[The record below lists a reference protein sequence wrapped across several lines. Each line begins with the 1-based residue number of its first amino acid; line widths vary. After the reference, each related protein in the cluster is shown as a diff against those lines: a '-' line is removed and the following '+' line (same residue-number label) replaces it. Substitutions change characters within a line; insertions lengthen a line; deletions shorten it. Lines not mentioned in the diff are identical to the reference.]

1 MFDKTGT
8 LTQGTPEV
16 TDIICFST
24 MQQDEILRIVTS
36 LETGSEHSLA
46 EAIVNYG
53 NIKNV
58 KTSETK
64 NFQAIPGKGIS
75 GEVEGQIYY
84 LGTRKLLEE
93 T

>member
-1 MFDKTGT
+1 MNKDNTKINT
-8 LTQGTPEV
+8 LQLLCSFEV
-16 TDIICFST
+16 GGIEKLLLDF
-24 MQQDEILRIVTS
+24 
-36 LETGSEHSLA
+36 
-46 EAIVNYG
+46 
-53 NIKNV
+53 V